1 MPLPRKLLGDDEDI
15 VVEMRPHWVF
25 FVWPLII
32 GAVVVIG
39 ISIALVALG
48 KHATAVV
55 TYPLLII
62 AAIPVLWFLGR
73 MFRWRNYIIALTTT
87 RIIVRR
93 GVLERNTLQL
103 RLQRVTEV
111 NTSQRLWERV
121 FGVGRLILDVQGD
134 DDSLVIEDVA
144 KPLVFQRVVNA
155 QIDAL
160 VDRHRTDLY
169 TEAPPTSAPRSF
181 VDPAADITPPHGLA
195 AAPTPMPE
203 AQVVTPAA
211 SGGATHEQIR
221 DRLIELDDLRQRGI
235 LSEDEF
241 AAKKAAIAGPH
252 LIAWLRFGTAGRR
265 LPWWP

>member
-25 FVWPLII
+25 FVGPLIV
-32 GAVVVIG
+32 GVLVVTG

-48 KHATAVV
+48 KHATALV
-55 TYPLLII
+55 TYPLLAI
-62 AAIPVLWFLGR
+62 AAVPVLWFLGR

-121 FGVGRLILDVQGD
+121 LGVGRLILDVQGD

-144 KPLVFQRVVNA
+144 KPLVFQRVVNT
-155 QIDAL
+155 QIDEL

-169 TEAPPTSAPRSF
+169 SAHPRPAPVASEDRRSEQYRP
-181 VDPAADITPPHGLA
+181 DDTPPHGTSSPAAAGA
-195 AAPTPMPE
+195 AAPTGT
-203 AQVVTPAA
+203 VGG
-211 SGGATHEQIR
+211 SGGATHDQIR

-235 LSEDEF
+235 LSEAEF
-241 AAKKAAIAGPH
+241 AAKKAE
-252 LIAWLRFGTAGRR
+252 LLNRM
-265 LPWWP
+265 

>member
-1 MPLPRKLLGDDEDI
+1 MPLPRKLLGEDEDI

-25 FVWPLII
+25 FVGPLLIA
-32 GAVVVIG
+32 AVVVIG
-39 ISIALVALG
+39 ITVALVALG
-48 KHATAVV
+48 KHATAIV
-55 TYPLLII
+55 TYPLLAI

-111 NTSQRLWERV
+111 NTSQRLWERAL
-121 FGVGRLILDVQGD
+121 GVGRLILDVQGD

-155 QIDAL
+155 QIDEL

-169 TEAPPTSAPRSF
+169 TAHPR
-181 VDPAADITPPHGLA
+181 PASEDRRFDQSSSDLTPPHGMSNQGSGV
-195 AAPTPMPE
+195 PTPAVAPG
-203 AQVVTPAA
+203 ATGVG
-211 SGGATHEQIR
+211 SGGAAPDQIR
-221 DRLIELDDLRQRGI
+221 DRLIERDDLRQRGI
-235 LSEDEF
+235 LSEAEF
-241 AAKKAAIAGPH
+241 AAKKAELLNRI
-252 LIAWLRFGTAGRR
+252 
-265 LPWWP
+265 

>member
-1 MPLPRKLLGDDEDI
+1 MPLPRKLLGEDEDI

-25 FVWPLII
+25 FVGPLLIA
-32 GAVVVIG
+32 AVVVIG
-39 ISIALVALG
+39 ITVALVALG
-48 KHATAVV
+48 KHATAIV
-55 TYPLLII
+55 TYPLLAI

-111 NTSQRLWERV
+111 NTSQRLWERAL
-121 FGVGRLILDVQGD
+121 GVGRLILDVQGD

-155 QIDAL
+155 QIDEL

-169 TEAPPTSAPRSF
+169 TAHPRPA
-181 VDPAADITPPHGLA
+181 PAASEDRRFDPSPSDLTPPHGMSNQGSGVP
-195 AAPTPMPE
+195 APAVAPGATG
-203 AQVVTPAA
+203 VG
-211 SGGATHEQIR
+211 SGGAAPDQIR

-235 LSEDEF
+235 LSEAEF
-241 AAKKAAIAGPH
+241 AAKKAELLNRI
-252 LIAWLRFGTAGRR
+252 
-265 LPWWP
+265 

>member
-1 MPLPRKLLGDDEDI
+1 MPLPRKLLGEEEDI

-25 FVWPLII
+25 FVGPLII
-32 GAVVVIG
+32 AAVVVIG
-39 ISIALVALG
+39 ISVAFFALG

-55 TYPLLII
+55 AYPLLLI
-62 AAIPVLWFLGR
+62 AAIPVLWFIGR

-111 NTSQRLWERV
+111 NTSQRLWERAL
-121 FGVGRLILDVQGD
+121 GVGRLILDVQGD

-144 KPLVFQRVVNA
+144 KPLVFQRVVNT
-155 QIDAL
+155 QIDEL

-169 TEAPPTSAPRSF
+169 SAPPPTSVPRN
-181 VDPAADITPPHGLA
+181 DPSSEATPPHGMA
-195 AAPTPMPE
+195 PVGAPGSRSGAPPQAPTAP
-203 AQVVTPAA
+203 
-211 SGGATHEQIR
+211 GGATHEQIR

-241 AAKKAAIAGPH
+241 AAKKAELLNRI
-252 LIAWLRFGTAGRR
+252 
-265 LPWWP
+265 

>member
-25 FVWPLII
+25 FAGPLLI
-32 GAVVVIG
+32 AALVVIG
-39 ISIALVALG
+39 ISVALVALG
-48 KHATAVV
+48 KHARGIV
-55 TYPLLII
+55 TYPLLAI
-62 AAIPVLWFLGR
+62 AAIPVAWFLGR

-111 NTSQRLWERV
+111 NTSQRLWERAL
-121 FGVGRLILDVQGD
+121 GVGRLILDVQGD

-144 KPLVFQRVVNA
+144 KPLVFQRVVNG
-155 QIDAL
+155 QIDEL

-169 TEAPPTSAPRSF
+169 NAHPR
-181 VDPAADITPPHGLA
+181 PAATTSEDRRDDRSGSDDTPPHGLA
-195 AAPTPMPE
+195 APAVAPGATGGG
-203 AQVVTPAA
+203 
-211 SGGATHEQIR
+211 SGGAPHDQIR

-235 LSEDEF
+235 ISEEEF
-241 AAKKAAIAGPH
+241 AAKKAELLDRI
-252 LIAWLRFGTAGRR
+252 
-265 LPWWP
+265 

>member
-25 FVWPLII
+25 FAGPLLI
-32 GAVVVIG
+32 AALVVIG
-39 ISIALVALG
+39 ISVALVALG
-48 KHATAVV
+48 KHATAIV
-55 TYPLLII
+55 TYLLLAI
-62 AAIPVLWFLGR
+62 AAIPVAWFLGR

-111 NTSQRLWERV
+111 NTSQRLWERAV
-121 FGVGRLILDVQGD
+121 GVGRLILDVQGD

-144 KPLVFQRVVNA
+144 KPLVFQRVVNG
-155 QIDAL
+155 QIDEL

-169 TEAPPTSAPRSF
+169 NAHPR
-181 VDPAADITPPHGLA
+181 PAATTSEDRRYDQLPVRRHA
-195 AAPTPMPE
+195 AARPVRPGLGGGGGTGEGLP
-203 AQVVTPAA
+203 VRRVGG
-211 SGGATHEQIR
+211 SGGATHDQIR

-235 LSEDEF
+235 LSEQEF
-241 AAKKAAIAGPH
+241 AAKKAELLDRI
-252 LIAWLRFGTAGRR
+252 
-265 LPWWP
+265 

>member
-1 MPLPRKLLGDDEDI
+1 MPLPRKLLGEDEDI

-25 FVWPLII
+25 FAGPLLI
-32 GAVVVIG
+32 AALVVIG
-39 ISIALVALG
+39 ISVALVALG
-48 KHATAVV
+48 KHATAIV
-55 TYPLLII
+55 TYPLLAI

-111 NTSQRLWERV
+111 NTSQRLWERAL
-121 FGVGRLILDVQGD
+121 GVGRLILDVQGD

-144 KPLVFQRVVNA
+144 KPLVFQRVVNG
-155 QIDAL
+155 QIDDL

-169 TEAPPTSAPRSF
+169 NAHPR
-181 VDPAADITPPHGLA
+181 PAATTSEDRRDDRAQPDDTPPHGLSNQGSGVPA
-195 AAPTPMPE
+195 AAPE
-203 AQVVTPAA
+203 APGATGGG
-211 SGGATHEQIR
+211 SGGAPHDQIR

-235 LSEDEF
+235 ISEQEF
-241 AAKKAAIAGPH
+241 AAKKAELLDRI
-252 LIAWLRFGTAGRR
+252 
-265 LPWWP
+265 